1 MKTSNEP
8 NRAVEAKLKE
18 LEEDREREKKRYG
31 EAEQKLKEK
40 IKTLEK
46 LTKEKDVKL
55 SQLHKALVQI
65 KDDVVNEKEKFSNEK
80 VDGNEDLIA
89 RMNKGTN
96 PNDGRMEAML
106 QKAHETIKLMEKK
119 NRDCQ
124 AEIKRL
130 KEENRMGRTM
140 QRR

>member
-1 MKTSNEP
+1 M
-8 NRAVEAKLKE
+8 
-18 LEEDREREKKRYG
+18 
-31 EAEQKLKEK
+31 
-40 IKTLEK
+40 
-46 LTKEKDVKL
+46 TKDKDAKL
-55 SQLHKALVQI
+55 SQMHKALVQI
-65 KDDVVNEKEKFSNEK
+65 KDDVMNEKEKYSQEK
-80 VDGNEDLIA
+80 VEGNQDLIA

-106 QKAHETIKLMEKK
+106 QKAHETIKVMEKK

>member
-1 MKTSNEP
+1 M
-8 NRAVEAKLKE
+8 
-18 LEEDREREKKRYG
+18 
-31 EAEQKLKEK
+31 KEK

-55 SQLHKALVQI
+55 AHLQKAFVQI
-65 KDDVVNEKEKFSNEK
+65 KDDIVNEKEKISQEK
-80 VDGNEDLIA
+80 VDGNEDMIA

-106 QKAHETIKLMEKK
+106 QKAHETIKVMEKK

-124 AEIKRL
+124 AEIKKL